1 MLSACFHGHCCG
13 LTRVRYSG
21 GIPRVDLHLGWLSSL
36 LFQGRSRLWSE
47 RKGKIEAVL
56 HTPGRLARA
65 FVRGAGYTFVEM
77 SLAVW
82 WLSTLWQLCA
92 LTSPAWHTLSHI

>member
-21 GIPRVDLHLGWLSSL
+21 GIPRVDLHSGWLSSL

-47 RKGKIEAVL
+47 RKGKIEAFFTL
-56 HTPGRLARA
+56 LDALLARS
-65 FVRGAGYTFVEM
+65 FGGQVTPLLKCLQQSGG
-77 SLAVW
+77 SL
-82 WLSTLWQLCA
+82 LSGSYVL
-92 LTSPAWHTLSHI
+92 